1 MIIIMIQLFFIGYD
15 LIIRKCKCIKILITF
30 RPYDVIKYLPEISKD
45 WNLTDITHSTEN
57 DFWAVG
63 RDYKG
68 EKGIL
73 MHFAK

>member
-1 MIIIMIQLFFIGYD
+1 MIQLFFIVYGFNFYKV
-15 LIIRKCKCIKILITF
+15 LIYKNLITF
-30 RPYDVIKYLPEISKD
+30 RLYDVIKYLPEISKD
-45 WNLTDITHSTEN
+45 WNLTDITHSNEN